1 MSPAPAPSILVID
14 DEQGILDTLRILLK
28 NEGFEVATA
37 QGGKAGLEAL
47 KNSAPD
53 IVLTDIRMPQVSG
66 IEILAAVKEQ
76 DPETPV
82 VLMTAQ
88 ASLQSA
94 IQAVN
99 SGAFHY
105 VQKPFSNDEI
115 VALCRRAAEV
125 RRLTSE
131 NKQLKQ
137 EIRRRERSGQVK
149 PIGKSR
155 LFTDVLRLAEQVA
168 PTESTVLI
176 QGESGTGKEVIA
188 KYLHGLSAR
197 AEGPFLS
204 INCGA
209 LPESLLESELF
220 GHVKGSFTGA
230 VRDKQGL
237 FAAARGGTFFLDEIG
252 EMSPATQ
259 VKLLRVLQ
267 EREAIPV
274 GGTET
279 IPVDVR
285 VVAATNRDLE
295 EDIKR
300 GRFRSDLYYRLNVI
314 NIHLPPLRDRREDI
328 EELASEFLNRIAKQR
343 GEEPKALAQDTMDV
357 IMAYDWPG
365 NVREL
370 ENALERAVTLTKG
383 ESIPRSAIPDKIGER
398 RAEPL
403 VADRPHKNPPLE
415 IIEQAYITWVLQSE
429 GGNKTRAA
437 EVLGIDPSTLYRKL
451 SRYEGPAPSES
462 APPPATEK

>member
-1 MSPAPAPSILVID
+1 MSVEPSILVVD
-14 DEQGILDTLRILLK
+14 DEQSILETLRILLK
-28 NEGFEVATA
+28 NEGFDVTTA
-37 QGGKAGLEAL
+37 QGGKAGIEQLRA
-47 KNSAPD
+47 SPPD
-53 IVLTDIRMPQVSG
+53 IILTDVKMPGVTG
-66 IEILAAVKEQ
+66 IDILQAAKEQ

-82 VLMTAQ
+82 ILMTAHT
-88 ASLQSA
+88 SLQTA

-99 SGAFHY
+99 EGAFY
-105 VQKPFSNDEI
+105 YIQKPFSNDDMLAI
-115 VALCRRAAEV
+115 CRRAAEH
-125 RRLTSE
+125 RRLRAE

-137 EIRRRERSGQVK
+137 EIRRRERSGLVK
-149 PIGKSR
+149 PLGKSKVFMDVMK
-155 LFTDVLRLAEQVA
+155 LTDQVA

-188 KYLHGLSAR
+188 RYVHELSAR
-197 AEGPFLS
+197 SEGPFVS

-237 FAAARGGTFFLDEIG
+237 FTVARGGTFFLDEIG
-252 EMSPATQ
+252 EMSPPIQ

-274 GGTET
+274 GGTEP

-295 EDIKR
+295 DDIRR

-314 NIHLPPLRDRREDI
+314 AIHLPPLRDRKDDI
-328 EELASEFLNRIAKQR
+328 PIFIESCLKRIAKEH
-343 GEEPKALAQDTMDV
+343 GTEPKVLDQDTRDA
-357 IMAYDWPG
+357 ILAYDWPG

-370 ENALERAVTLTKG
+370 ENALERAVVLTKG
-383 ESIPRSAIPDKIGER
+383 DTIQGSALPDRVSQR

-403 VADRPHKNPPLE
+403 VAERLHLNPTLDVVE
-415 IIEQAYITWVLQSE
+415 HAYIMWVLQSE
-429 GGNKTRAA
+429 SGNKTRAA
-437 EVLGIDPSTLYRKL
+437 EILGIDPSTLYRKL
-451 SRYEGPAPSES
+451 SRYETNAPEPAGE
-462 APPPATEK
+462 

>member
-1 MSPAPAPSILVID
+1 MANAPSILVID

-125 RRLTSE
+125 RRLKSE

-137 EIRRRERSGQVK
+137 EIRRHVRSGEGK
-149 PIGKSR
+149 PLGKSR
-155 LFTDVLRLAEQVA
+155 LFTEVLRLAEQVA

-188 KYLHGLSAR
+188 RYLHALSAR
-197 AEGPFLS
+197 AEGQFLS
-204 INCGA
+204 LNCGA

-274 GGTET
+274 GGTEA

-328 EELASEFLNRIAKQR
+328 EELATEFLSRIAKQR
-343 GEEPKALAQDTMDV
+343 DEEPKALAQDTMEI

-383 ESIPRSAIPDKIGER
+383 DTIPRSAIPDKIAER
-398 RAEPL
+398 KSEPL
-403 VADRPHKNPPLE
+403 VAERTFKNPPLDV
-415 IIEQAYITWVLQSE
+415 IEQAYITWVLQAE

-451 SRYEGPAPSES
+451 SRYESPAPNPQ
-462 APPPATEK
+462 APTPGTE

>member
-1 MSPAPAPSILVID
+1 MSVQPSILIVD

-28 NEGFEVATA
+28 NEGFDVTTA
-37 QGGKAGLEAL
+37 QGGKAGLEQL
-47 KNSAPD
+47 KAAAPD
-53 IVLTDIRMPQVSG
+53 LVLTDIKMPGVTG
-66 IEILAAVKEQ
+66 IDILAAAKDQ

-82 VLMTAQ
+82 ILMTAQ
-88 ASLQSA
+88 ASLQTA

-99 SGAFHY
+99 QGAFHY
-105 VQKPFSNDEI
+105 VPKPFSNDEI

-125 RRLTSE
+125 RRLKAE

-137 EIRRRERSGQVK
+137 EIRRRERSGLVK
-149 PIGKSR
+149 PLGKSR
-155 LFTDVLRLAEQVA
+155 LFQDVLRLAEQVA

-188 KYLHGLSAR
+188 RYIHERSAR
-197 AEGPFLS
+197 TEGPFLS
-204 INCGA
+204 LNCGA

-252 EMSPATQ
+252 EMSAATQ

-274 GGTET
+274 GGTEA

-285 VVAATNRDLE
+285 VIAATNRDLE

-300 GRFRSDLYYRLNVI
+300 GRFRTDLYYRLNVI
-314 NIHLPPLRDRREDI
+314 AIHLPPLRERPEDI
-328 EELASEFLNRIAKQR
+328 PELWEHVLERVAKERGEKPKSLSEEAKQV
-343 GEEPKALAQDTMDV
+343 LL
-357 IMAYDWPG
+357 AYDWPG

-370 ENALERAVTLTKG
+370 ENVLERAVVLTKA
-383 ESIPRSAIPDKIGER
+383 EDIDRPAMPEKLTEH

-403 VADRPHKNPPLE
+403 VSERLHANPTLDV
-415 IIEQAYITWVLQSE
+415 IERAYITWVLQSE

-451 SRYEGPAPSES
+451 GRYEVGEQ
-462 APPPATEK
+462 

>member
-1 MSPAPAPSILVID
+1 MSQQPSILVID
-14 DEQGILDTLRILLK
+14 DESGILQTLQILLK
-28 NEGFEVATA
+28 NEGFDVAIA
-37 QGGKAGLEAL
+37 QGGKAGLDAL
-47 KNSAPD
+47 KASAPD
-53 IVLTDIRMPQVSG
+53 IVLTDVRMPQVTG
-66 IEILAAVKEQ
+66 IDILSAVRQQ

-82 VLMTAQ
+82 ILMTAQ
-88 ASLQSA
+88 ASLQTA

-99 SGAFHY
+99 EGAFY
-105 VQKPFSNDEI
+105 YIQKPFSNDDM
-115 VALCRRAAEV
+115 VAICRRAADY
-125 RRLTSE
+125 RKLRAE

-149 PIGKSR
+149 PLGKSR
-155 LFTDVLRLAEQVA
+155 SFTDVMRLAEQVA

-176 QGESGTGKEVIA
+176 QGESGTGKEIIA
-188 KYLHGLSAR
+188 RYIHELSAR
-197 AEGPFLS
+197 SEGPFMSL
-204 INCGA
+204 NCGA

-252 EMSPATQ
+252 EMSAATQ

-295 EDIKR
+295 EEIKR
-300 GRFRSDLYYRLNVI
+300 GRFRTDLFYRLNVI
-314 NIHLPPLRDRREDI
+314 AIHLPPLRDRRDDI
-328 EELASEFLNRIAKQR
+328 PIFIDAFLKRISKEHNEPAKR
-343 GEEPKALAQDTMDV
+343 LTTEAMDA
-357 IMAYDWPG
+357 IMVYDWPG

-370 ENALERAVTLTKG
+370 ENALERAVILAKG
-383 ESIPRSAIPDKIGER
+383 ESIDRNAIPDKITEPK
-398 RAEPL
+398 AEPL
-403 VADRPHKNPPLE
+403 VAERSHANPTLDVV
-415 IIEQAYITWVLQSE
+415 EQAYITWVLQAE

-451 SRYEGPAPSES
+451 SKYDGDRPTP
-462 APPPATEK
+462 

>member
-1 MSPAPAPSILVID
+1 MSPAPAPQPSILVID

-28 NEGFEVATA
+28 NEGFDVATA

-47 KNSAPD
+47 KAAAPD

-66 IEILAAVKEQ
+66 IDILAAVKEQ

-99 SGAFHY
+99 QGAFHY

-115 VALCRRAAEV
+115 IALCRRAAEV
-125 RRLTSE
+125 RRLKSE

-137 EIRRRERSGQVK
+137 EIRRRERSGLIE

-155 LFTDVLRLAEQVA
+155 LFQEVLTLAKQVA

-188 KYLHGLSAR
+188 RYIHELSAR
-197 AEGPFLS
+197 SEGLFLS

-274 GGTET
+274 GGTEA

-295 EDIKR
+295 DDIKR
-300 GRFRSDLYYRLNVI
+300 GRFRTDLYYRLNVI
-314 NIHLPPLRDRREDI
+314 AIHLPPLRDRRDDI
-328 EELASEFLNRIAKQR
+328 QILCDEFLARIAQER
-343 GEEPKALAQDTMDV
+343 GEKPKPLSQEAQGV
-357 IMAYDWPG
+357 LLAYDWPG

-370 ENALERAVTLTKG
+370 ENALERAVVLSKG
-383 ESIPRSAIPDKIGER
+383 DTIDLAALPDKLTER

-403 VADRPHKNPPLE
+403 VAERPHVNPTLDV
-415 IIEQAYITWVLQSE
+415 IERAYITWVLQSE

-451 SRYEGPAPSES
+451 SRYEGGGDD
-462 APPPATEK
+462 TG

>member
-1 MSPAPAPSILVID
+1 MSVSPAILIVD

-28 NEGFEVATA
+28 NEGFDVVTA
-37 QGGKAGLEAL
+37 QGGKAGMEQL
-47 KNSAPD
+47 KASAPD
-53 IVLTDIRMPQVSG
+53 IVLTDIKMPGVTG
-66 IEILAAVKEQ
+66 LEILAAVKEQ

-82 VLMTAQ
+82 ILMTAQ

-99 SGAFHY
+99 EGAFHY

-125 RRLTSE
+125 RRLKAE
-131 NKQLKQ
+131 NKHLKQ
-137 EIRRRERSGQVK
+137 EIRRRERSSVVR
-149 PIGKSR
+149 PLGKSR
-155 LFTDVLRLAEQVA
+155 PFQDVLRLAEQVA

-188 KYLHGLSAR
+188 RYLHELSAR
-197 AEGPFLS
+197 SEGPFMSL
-204 INCGA
+204 NCGA

-274 GGTET
+274 GGTEP

-285 VVAATNRDLE
+285 IVAATNRDLE
-295 EDIKR
+295 DDIKR

-314 NIHLPPLRDRREDI
+314 AIHLPPLRERRDDI
-328 EELASEFLNRIAKQR
+328 EIFVNAFLERIGR
-343 GEEPKALAQDTMDV
+343 ERNEPPKRLSPEALDAVMK
-357 IMAYDWPG
+357 YDWPG

-370 ENALERAVTLTKG
+370 ENALERAGVVAKGDTLGVTD
-383 ESIPRSAIPDKIGER
+383 IPVRVTER
-398 RAEPL
+398 RSEPL
-403 VADRPHKNPPLE
+403 VAERRHANPTLDV
-415 IIEQAYITWVLQSE
+415 IEQAYITWVLESE

-451 SRYEGPAPSES
+451 SRYGGDAVE
-462 APPPATEK
+462 

>member
-1 MSPAPAPSILVID
+1 MTAPVRSSQPSILVVD
-14 DEQGILDTLRILLK
+14 DETGILQTLQILLK
-28 NEGFEVATA
+28 NEGFDVTTA

-47 KNSAPD
+47 KAHAPD
-53 IVLTDIRMPQVSG
+53 IVLTDVRMPQVTG
-66 IEILAAVKEQ
+66 IDILAAVRQQ

-82 VLMTAQ
+82 ILMTAQ
-88 ASLQSA
+88 ASLQTA

-99 SGAFHY
+99 EGAFY
-105 VQKPFSNDEI
+105 YIQKPFSNDDM
-115 VALCRRAAEV
+115 VAICRRAADY
-125 RRLTSE
+125 RNLRAE

-137 EIRRRERSGQVK
+137 EIRRRERSGLVK
-149 PIGKSR
+149 PLGKSR
-155 LFTDVLRLAEQVA
+155 PFSDVMRLAEQVA

-188 KYLHGLSAR
+188 RYIHELSAR
-197 AEGPFLS
+197 SEGPFLS
-204 INCGA
+204 LNCGA

-274 GGTET
+274 GGTEAV
-279 IPVDVR
+279 PLDVR

-295 EDIKR
+295 EEIKR
-300 GRFRSDLYYRLNVI
+300 GRFRTDLFYRLNVI
-314 NIHLPPLRDRREDI
+314 AIHLPPLRDRRDDI
-328 EELASEFLNRIAKQR
+328 PIFVDAFLKRIAKEH
-343 GEEPKALAQDTMDV
+343 GEEPKSLAPDALEV

-370 ENALERAVTLTKG
+370 ENALERAVVLVKANL
-383 ESIPRSAIPDKIGER
+383 IPLSAIPTKVTER
-398 RAEPL
+398 KAEPL
-403 VADRPHKNPPLE
+403 VTEEVRTNPTLDV
-415 IIEQAYITWVLQSE
+415 IEQAYITWVLNAE

-451 SRYEGPAPSES
+451 SKYEGGKEPA
-462 APPPATEK
+462 